1 MPTAWTMVGPGG
13 RPQPGRP
20 IHSGGI
26 NPNTPGLP
34 PVSNISVA
42 ATTPQTRASPAR
54 TPSHDVKSQAQAI
67 KPNVSQ
73 ATPGAVEDFQK
84 WCRSQLKSLS
94 GVNCTLPPQSAEVYL
109 RVLDDEI
116 YQMMVSLPP
125 NESTTSEIIS
135 DTVYAHSS
143 TLDGRHF
150 AEEFLKRRKH
160 LGAALDPSPSATGT
174 TGSSPA
180 KENAAGGAGGAGG
193 WNEVLKKEKG
203 KDASGEWNSAFKVV
217 AGKKGRRRG

>member
-34 PVSNISVA
+34 PLSNISA
-42 ATTPQTRASPAR
+42 TLTTTPAARASPTR
-54 TPSHDVKSQAQAI
+54 TPSHDVKPQPQPQPI
-67 KPNVSQ
+67 KSTAPQPLVSN
-73 ATPGAVEDFQK
+73 VEDFQK

-94 GVNCTLPPQSAEVYL
+94 GVNCTPLPDYRNML
-109 RVLDDEI
+109 ILDDEI

-135 DTVYAHSS
+135 DTIYAHSS
-143 TLDGRHF
+143 TLDGRHL
-150 AEEFLKRRKH
+150 AEEFLKRRKQ
-160 LGAALDPSPSATGT
+160 LGSVLDPSPPTSV
-174 TGSSPA
+174 SPA
-180 KENAAGGAGGAGG
+180 TKEHSAGGGTGG

>member
-1 MPTAWTMVGPGG
+1 MVGPGG

-34 PVSNISVA
+34 ISNVSA
-42 ATTPQTRASPAR
+42 QTTPAARVSPSR
-54 TPSHDVKSQAQAI
+54 SPSHDVKPQQPQAI
-67 KPNVSQ
+67 KAAQVQPLVN
-73 ATPGAVEDFQK
+73 GVEDFQK

-94 GVNCTLPPQSAEVYL
+94 GVNCTIQSAYRL
-109 RVLDDEI
+109 LMLDDEI

-135 DTVYAHSS
+135 DTIYAHSS

-150 AEEFLKRRKH
+150 AEEFLKRRKT
-160 LGAALDPSPSATGT
+160 LGAAIDPTPFSNNSSTKDNSS
-174 TGSSPA
+174 GSS
-180 KENAAGGAGGAGG
+180 GG